1 MIAVVPQRSRTKSWV
16 LVVLLLL
23 LLVVGSISYLGWR
36 QSVPGVRATLTAPRF
51 LGHDT
56 AVTATLDAVRGH
68 VRRAELR
75 LVQAGSTIT
84 LAKAEGALGR
94 RAQLPVTV
102 ASAALGLRDGAA
114 TLEVWG
120 SDDFWRPLRA
130 RERALVSQPVT

>member
-51 LGHDT
+51 LGRDT
-56 AVTATLDAVRGH
+56 AVTATLDAARGH

-75 LVQAGSTIT
+75 LVQAGNTIT

-102 ASAALGLRDGAA
+102 ASARPPWRCGAA
-114 TLEVWG
+114 TISG
-120 SDDFWRPLRA
+120 GRCARASAPWRRS
-130 RERALVSQPVT
+130 RSRSS